1 MDALKLGPNN
11 RLYLHRQYYC
21 PEVAWSLFEKYNLIT
36 LWSWRDSA
44 RADVGEQLLNC
55 AQEARINQDAQKDT
69 LWEDYYK
76 FRDLHR
82 EIDNYSDKEW
92 GKLTGSRI
100 SIFFS
105 QLTMRPDDI
114 VILPNPYDLSDVRV
128 VRLISPIKHSSQLP
142 TNLSIEGQA
151 FSHTEQGLAINGKRS
166 TLNYFAEVE
175 PVDKVFK
182 FNRYA
187 APYLLQSELRYF
199 RGTNKELDRN
209 LIKEVQEALDANNP
223 LLQTKKALIAN
234 VSSLISSYTKG
245 DLLQLASRYLTRCGA
260 NKVTC
265 DLADKEAFTVTGSFF
280 NLGLNINVAVKA
292 AADGNLTAD
301 VLPPVE
307 DGNTA
312 SQAQDDDANQT
323 ISWLITNLPLEE
335 KISEDVLKQ
344 ARTAHVR
351 IIALE
356 ELASLILNA
365 GTDLLANS
373 SK

>member
-11 RLYLHRQYYC
+11 RLYLHRLYLY
-21 PEVAWSLFEKYNLIT
+21 PEIAWTLFEKYNLVT
-36 LWSWRDSA
+36 LWSWRDSSL
-44 RADVGEQLLNC
+44 ADVGEMLLKS
-55 AQEARINQDAQKDT
+55 AQEARINQDAQKDS

-76 FRDLHR
+76 FRDLHL
-82 EIDNYSDKEW
+82 EIDNYSDEEW

-151 FSHTEQGLAINGKRS
+151 FSHTEEGLAINGKRS
-166 TLNYFAEVE
+166 SLNYFAEVE
-175 PVDKVFK
+175 PVNVFK

-187 APYLLQSELRYF
+187 APDLLQSELRYF
-199 RGTNKELDRN
+199 RSTNKELDRN

-234 VSSLISSYTKG
+234 VSSLISSYTQD
-245 DLLQLASRYLTRCGA
+245 DLQQLASRYLTRCGA

-265 DLADKEAFTVTGSFF
+265 DVADKEAFAVTGSLF
-280 NLGLNINVAVKA
+280 NLGLNINVAVHA
-292 AADGNLTAD
+292 ATDGNITANL
-301 VLPPVE
+301 LPPVE
-307 DGNTA
+307 DGNNA

-323 ISWLITNLPLEE
+323 ISWLITNLSLE
-335 KISEDVLKQ
+335 KINEDVLKQ

-351 IIALE
+351 VIARE

>member
-82 EIDNYSDKEW
+82 EIDNYSDDEW
-92 GKLTGSRI
+92 GELTGSRI

-114 VILPNPYDLSDVRV
+114 VTLPNPYDLSDVRV

-142 TNLSIEGQA
+142 ANISIEGQT
-151 FSHTEQGLAINGKRS
+151 FRHTEQGLEINGKIS

-175 PVDKVFK
+175 PVDEIFK
-182 FNRYA
+182 FNRYEA
-187 APYLLQSELRYF
+187 SPLLQSELRYF
-199 RGTNKELDRN
+199 RGTNKLLDRN
-209 LIKEVQEALDANNP
+209 LIKDVQEALDINNP
-223 LLQTKKALIAN
+223 LLQTKKALSEK
-234 VSSLISSYTKG
+234 VSSFISFYNKV
-245 DLLQLASRYLTRCGA
+245 DLQQLASRYLTRCGA
-260 NKVTC
+260 NDVTC
-265 DLADKEAFTVTGSFF
+265 EAADKEAFTVTCSFF
-280 NLGLNINVAVKA
+280 NLGLTINVAVHA
-292 AADGNLTAD
+292 AEDGQLTTD
-301 VLPPVE
+301 RLPPA
-307 DGNTA
+307 T
-312 SQAQDDDANQT
+312 DDDSEQNL
-323 ISWLITNLPLEE
+323 SWLITNLPLGQIG
-335 KISEDVLKQ
+335 KDVLKQ
-344 ARTAHVR
+344 ASTAHVR

>member
-11 RLYLHRQYYC
+11 RLYLHRLYLY
-21 PEVAWSLFEKYNLIT
+21 PEIAWTLFEKYNLVT
-36 LWSWRDSA
+36 LWSWRDSSL
-44 RADVGEQLLNC
+44 ADVGERLLKS
-55 AQEARINQDAQKDT
+55 AQEARINQDAQKDS

-76 FRDLHR
+76 FRDLHL
-82 EIDNYSDKEW
+82 EIDNYSDEEW

-151 FSHTEQGLAINGKRS
+151 FSHTEEGLAINGKRS
-166 TLNYFAEVE
+166 SLNYFAEVE
-175 PVDKVFK
+175 PVDKVFT

-187 APYLLQSELRYF
+187 APDLLQSELRYF

-234 VSSLISSYTKG
+234 VSSLISSYTNG
-245 DLLQLASRYLTRCGA
+245 DLQQLASRYLTRCGA

-265 DLADKEAFTVTGSFF
+265 DVVENKSFAATGSFF
-280 NLGLNINVAVKA
+280 NLGLNINVAVA
-292 AADGNLTAD
+292 ASDENLTTD
-301 VLPPVE
+301 LLPPVE
-307 DGNTA
+307 DSNTA

-323 ISWLITNLPLEE
+323 ISWLITNQPLGQ
-335 KISEDVLKQ
+335 ISEDVLKQ

>member
-55 AQEARINQDAQKDT
+55 AQEARINQDAQKDS

-76 FRDLHR
+76 FRDLHL
-82 EIDNYSDKEW
+82 EIDNYSDEEW

-151 FSHTEQGLAINGKRS
+151 FSHTEEGLTINGKRS
-166 TLNYFAEVE
+166 SLNYFAEVE
-175 PVDKVFK
+175 PVNVFK

-187 APYLLQSELRYF
+187 APDLLQSELRYF

-223 LLQTKKALIAN
+223 LLQTKKALTEQ
-234 VSSLISSYTKG
+234 VSSFISSYTKD

-265 DLADKEAFTVTGSFF
+265 DVADKEAFTVTGSFF
-280 NLGLNINVAVKA
+280 NLGLNINVAVA
-292 AADGNLTAD
+292 ASDENLTAD
-301 VLPPVE
+301 LLPPVE

-312 SQAQDDDANQT
+312 SQAQDDDTNQT
-323 ISWLITNLPLEE
+323 ISWLITNLPLVQ
-335 KISEDVLKQ
+335 ISKDVLKQ

>member
-11 RLYLHRQYYC
+11 RLYLHRLYLY
-21 PEVAWSLFEKYNLIT
+21 PEIAWTLFEKYNLVT
-36 LWSWRDSA
+36 LWSWRDSSL
-44 RADVGEQLLNC
+44 ADVGERLLKS
-55 AQEARINQDAQKDT
+55 AQEARINQDAQKDS

-82 EIDNYSDKEW
+82 EIDNYSDDEW
-92 GKLTGSRI
+92 GELTGSSI

-105 QLTMRPDDI
+105 QLTMRPNDI
-114 VILPNPYDLSDVRV
+114 VILPNPFDRSDVRV

-142 TNLSIEGQA
+142 ANISVPNRV
-151 FSHTEQGLAINGKRS
+151 FRHTEQGLTINGVRS
-166 TLNYFAEVE
+166 TLNYFAEVK
-175 PVDKVFK
+175 PVDDFSK
-182 FNRYA
+182 FNRYEA
-187 APYLLQSELRYF
+187 SSLLQSELRY

-209 LIKEVQEALDANNP
+209 LIKDVQEALDANNP
-223 LLQTKKALIAN
+223 LLQTKKALTEQ
-234 VSSLISSYTKG
+234 VSSFISSYTKD
-245 DLLQLASRYLTRCGA
+245 DLQQLASRYLTRCGA

-265 DLADKEAFTVTGSFF
+265 DVADKEAFTVTGSFF
-280 NLGLNINVAVKA
+280 NLGLNINVAVNA
-292 AADGNLTAD
+292 AANGNLTAD

-323 ISWLITNLPLEE
+323 ISWLITNQPLGQ
-335 KISEDVLKQ
+335 ISEDVLKQ

>member
-11 RLYLHRQYYC
+11 RLYLHREYYC
-21 PEVAWSLFEKYNLIT
+21 KEVAWPLFEKYNLLS
-36 LWSWRDSA
+36 LWSWKNAA

-55 AQEARINQDAQKDT
+55 AQQARNNSGAEISSLK
-69 LWEDYYK
+69 DYYD
-76 FRDLHR
+76 FVNLHLK
-82 EIDNYSDKEW
+82 IDNPSDW
-92 GKLTGSRI
+92 RMPNTYMW
-100 SIFFS
+100 IFFT
-105 QLTMRPDDI
+105 QLEMRPGDI
-114 VILPNPYDLSDVRV
+114 VISPNPNNPSDVRV

-142 TNLSIEGQA
+142 ANISLPDIT
-151 FSHTEQGLAINGKRS
+151 FTHTEQGLELNGELS

-175 PVDKVFK
+175 PVDAFFT
-182 FNRYA
+182 FNRYDA
-187 APYLLQSELRYF
+187 SAQLQSALRY
-199 RGTNKELDRN
+199 RGTNRILDRS
-209 LIKEVQEALDANNP
+209 LIKDVQEALDDQNP
-223 LLQTKKALIAN
+223 LLRIKKALIAN

-265 DLADKEAFTVTGSFF
+265 DVVENKSFAATGSFF
-280 NLGLNINVAVKA
+280 NLGLNINVAVA
-292 AADGNLTAD
+292 ASDENLTTD
-301 VLPPVE
+301 LLPPVE
-307 DGNTA
+307 DSNTA

-323 ISWLITNLPLEE
+323 ISWLITNLPL
-335 KISEDVLKQ
+335 KQISEDVLKQ

>member
-11 RLYLHRQYYC
+11 RLYLHREYYC
-21 PEVAWSLFEKYNLIT
+21 KEVAWPLFEKYNLLS
-36 LWSWRDSA
+36 LWSWKNAA

-55 AQEARINQDAQKDT
+55 AQQARNNSGAEISS
-69 LWEDYYK
+69 LPDYYD
-76 FRDLHR
+76 FVNLHLK
-82 EIDNYSDKEW
+82 IDNPSDW
-92 GKLTGSRI
+92 RMPNTYMW
-100 SIFFS
+100 IFFT
-105 QLTMRPDDI
+105 QLQMRLGDI
-114 VILPNPYDLSDVRV
+114 VISPNPNNPSDVRV

-142 TNLSIEGQA
+142 TNLSIEGQT
-151 FSHTEQGLAINGKRS
+151 FRHTEEGLELNGELS

-175 PVDKVFK
+175 PVDDVFT
-182 FNRYA
+182 FNRYDA
-187 APYLLQSELRYF
+187 STQLQSALRY
-199 RGTNKELDRN
+199 RGTNRILDRS
-209 LIKEVQEALDANNP
+209 LIKDVQEALDVHNP
-223 LLQTKKALIAN
+223 LIQTKKALIAN
-234 VSSLISSYTKG
+234 VSSLISSYTKD

-265 DLADKEAFTVTGSFF
+265 DVADKEAFTVTGSFF

-351 IIALE
+351 IIARE